1 MKRKWKVVILIILIL
16 GILSAFFGVQFIKN
30 ARQDRTWPFNSGMQ
44 LPAFVKYYAY
54 KYTNPESLKI
64 KTHLYEID
72 TEFLSIPDQ
81 EAIGGGGSVNIL
93 NRDNLLV
100 TLNNGNN
107 WILNLTTKNFIK
119 GPDIFSNK
127 FLSIRDVNIFP
138 EKKEIALLVGEN
150 KDNCIV
156 MKLKIYDF
164 SFLEKKLEIKNNR
177 TLWKSEKMC
186 EDFDPFINNGGGRV
200 IFYKNSYFISLGYLA
215 GNSGNAKNFGSGIYE
230 FVQDLNSSFGKIIR
244 IFDVDK
250 SEIYS
255 IGHRNPQGLFV
266 TRKNDLL
273 IATEHGPKGGDEI
286 NLITKDSNYGWPCK
300 TIGTMYSYN
309 YSKGSKAWPGASDLK
324 DYGCKKNKVFVDP
337 MYSWTPS
344 IGASQGLE
352 YNRDEFPK
360 WKDDL
365 IISSLVGGSL
375 FRVHLS
381 DNNHVINVEKIKVN
395 ERIRD
400 LIESPSGKLI
410 LYTDGGSLIFLSNNN
425 K

>member
-1 MKRKWKVVILIILIL
+1 MKKKWKITILIIIII
-16 GILSAFFGVQFIKN
+16 GIVSSFFGVQFLKN
-30 ARQDRTWPFNSGMQ
+30 AREDRTWPFNSGMK
-44 LPAFVKYYAY
+44 LPSFVKYYAY
-54 KYTNPESLKI
+54 KYTNPDSLKI
-64 KTHLYEID
+64 DTHLYEIN

-93 NRDNLLV
+93 NKDNLLI
-100 TLNNGNN
+100 TLDNGNN

-119 GPDIFSNK
+119 GPDIFFNK

-138 EKKEIALLVGEN
+138 EKKEIALLVSEITKN
-150 KDNCIV
+150 NCMF
-156 MKLKIYDF
+156 MKLKIYNF
-164 SFLEKKLEIKNNR
+164 SFLEKKLEISNDK
-177 TLWKSEKMC
+177 TLWKSEEVC
-186 EDFDPFINNGGGRV
+186 EDYNPFAANGGGRV
-200 IFYKNSYFISLGYLA
+200 IFYKNSYFISIGFLGRL
-215 GNSGNAKNFGSGIYE
+215 SNAPSTGVSSFP
-230 FVQDLNSSFGKIIR
+230 QDLNSSFGKIIR
-244 IFDVDK
+244 VFDEGK

-266 TRKNDLL
+266 RTKNDLL
-273 IATEHGPKGGDEI
+273 INTEHGPNGGDEI
-286 NLITKDSNYGWPCK
+286 NLVIKDSNYGWPCK
-300 TIGTMYSYN
+300 TVGKTYSYD
-309 YSKGSKAWPGASDLK
+309 YSKDLEPWPGENILK
-324 DYGCKKNKVFVDP
+324 DYGCENNKVYVDP
-337 MYSWTPS
+337 MYSWIPS

-352 YNRDEFPK
+352 YNNDEFPR
-360 WKDDL
+360 WKNDL

-381 DNNHVINVEKIKVN
+381 NDNHVINVEKIKIN